1 MMRIGKIEWFGD
13 QKARRSGSDGN
24 TGSLRS
30 IDKDNNGDFRFYGN
44 AIHGSLRSI
53 IDVEHPDVVGK
64 LVAFKPSDR
73 SAKRKAYYVISLEDV
88 LDENDGSEV
97 FDALCR
103 LDSEKHFTQYSGG
116 ITKTDI
122 YNTVSRLL
130 IVSDEPANEKAGV
143 LLACLNDPLNFD
155 FDTLAP
161 YVKNTSSE
169 RANPFAALSVLE
181 KVHNNS
187 ESRIRPYLEEIVSSN
202 ISMCLENFRFLDE
215 TKKNIIM
222 GLLPDDFLINE
233 RNRIFEQYATER
245 QRQVLR
251 EYISGGDKAR
261 LEEILARRGI
271 EYFVHFT
278 PVDNLRSIIANGLMT
293 ISQLENDHNMVF
305 TRTDD
310 MRLDNQENSISLSVS
325 FPNYKMLYTK
335 KLQNPQTEW
344 CVLLISPKAVVGM
357 DCTFDRSNSA
367 SNDSTARREYTS
379 NNKVAAFEDMFADVV
394 GQYNRSEMKDYGT
407 PECER
412 YATDPQAE
420 ILCHSPIPIKDII
433 CCCFENEEVLNQYRG
448 ILNDHGIACN
458 YKRWYVN
465 DSPYGGYPT
474 VGQNNNA
481 SSTSST
487 NNTNNSYYTNDMS
500 NIPF

>member
-30 IDKDNNGDFRFYGN
+30 IDKENNGDFRFYGN

-53 IDVEHPDVVGK
+53 IDVERPDVVGR

-73 SAKRKAYYVISLEDV
+73 SERRKAYYVISLEEV
-88 LDENDGSEV
+88 LGENDGSEV

-103 LDSEKHFTQYSGG
+103 LDSGKHFTQYSGG

-122 YNTVSRLL
+122 YDTVSRLL
-130 IVSDEPANEKAGV
+130 IASDEPANEKTRV

-155 FDTLAP
+155 LDTLAP
-161 YVKNTSSE
+161 YLINTCSE
-169 RANPFAALSVLE
+169 RANPFTALSVLA

-187 ESRIRPYLEEIVSSN
+187 ESRIRPYLEKIVSSN
-202 ISMCLENFRFLDE
+202 LSRCLEYFNSFDE

-222 GLLPDDFLINE
+222 GMLPDDILIN
-233 RNRIFEQYATER
+233 NQNKGLEQYATER
-245 QRQVLR
+245 QHQVLR
-251 EYISGGDKAR
+251 EYRLECDKAR
-261 LEEILARRGI
+261 LVEILDRRGI
-271 EYFVHFT
+271 QYFVHFT

-293 ISQLENDHNMVF
+293 RSQLENDPNMEY
-305 TRTDD
+305 TRTDE
-310 MRLDNQENSISLSVS
+310 MRLDNQENSISLSVT
-325 FPNYKMLYTK
+325 FPNYKMLYRK
-335 KLQNPQTEW
+335 RQQNPQTEW
-344 CVLLISPKAVVGM
+344 CVLLISPKAVAGM

-367 SNDSTARREYTS
+367 SNDSIARRGYTS
-379 NNKVAAFEDMFADVV
+379 QNRVAAFEDMFADVV
-394 GQYNRSEMKDYGT
+394 GQYNRSDMNGFGT
-407 PECER
+407 PECDR

-420 ILCHSPIPIKDII
+420 ILCHSPIPINDII
-433 CCCFENEEVLNQYRG
+433 CCCFENAEVLNQYRD

-465 DSPYGGYPT
+465 GSPYGGYPT
-474 VGQNNNA
+474 GGNNNNA
-481 SSTSST
+481 NNAAPPYYQSTR
-487 NNTNNSYYTNDMS
+487 DLF
-500 NIPF
+500 PF